1 MVVSVNRLLNEYNDD
16 DITSKYVAAESLS
29 CDSCRRCDIALDR
42 PISMRCLNCTS
53 DTTAAAAV
61 KW

>member
-29 CDSCRRCDIALDR
+29 GDSCRRCDIALDR
-42 PISMRCLNCTS
+42 PICVALIAQAIQQQRQP
-53 DTTAAAAV
+53 
-61 KW
+61 